1 MISRKLFG
9 LGKTSF
15 PYAFA
20 TRNGPYNPYRYK
32 PHIVPNN
39 YPTTEEIKH
48 IASRF
53 YTDAPTPV
61 RNVRHINPVR

>member
-1 MISRKLFG
+1 MLLPLEVRNDSLLFI
-9 LGKTSF
+9 KD
-15 PYAFA
+15 
-20 TRNGPYNPYRYK
+20 GPYNPYRYK

-53 YTDAPTPV
+53 YTDAPTPL